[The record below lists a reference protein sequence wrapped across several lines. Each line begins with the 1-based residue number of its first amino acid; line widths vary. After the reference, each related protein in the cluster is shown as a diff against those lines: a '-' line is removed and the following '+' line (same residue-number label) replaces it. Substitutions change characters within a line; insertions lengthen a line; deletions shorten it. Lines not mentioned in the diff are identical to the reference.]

1 MGSKSTFGAFF
12 FFFVSLLT
20 FASALPEINNMWQT
34 TGFSEMD
41 VLSEQGLPLI

>member
-1 MGSKSTFGAFF
+1 MGSKSTFGAF

-34 TGFSEMD
+34 TGFSKVD
-41 VLSEQGLPLI
+41 VLSEQRLPLI